1 MRHSRR
7 RCNVVQ
13 RIFPLSFL
21 FLLVLL
27 GAGATHRGG
36 GTSEQQRPPPTCPA
50 AIRRPSVA
58 FSDLFAPVTTTL
70 SKEKHCPA
78 ISSFVHLHACSSFLF
93 FLSSEPLFF
102 CCLDLSLAATTRVI
116 EVSEEELRRLLD
128 KAFTPEYH
136 LVQFYAP
143 WCPFSAQMAPAYAA
157 AARLFPSIPFLAL
170 NLDLYPY
177 VAAELSLRGMPTVV
191 LFKGGTAG
199 ARHVYQQNLS
209 TFIRWIKDH
218 TNTSPEPSFSSSL
231 SSASPSALLHS
242 ASSTSDK
249 YLSQFRK
256 NDEGEEGERDIYL
269 WLASIYLVGLVAH
282 RFVLVVLAR
291 KSSLANRLRQ

>member
-1 MRHSRR
+1 MTMRNRR

-13 RIFPLSFL
+13 RILPLSFL
-21 FLLVLL
+21 FLLALL
-27 GAGATHRGG
+27 GAVAATAATHSGG
-36 GTSEQQRPPPTCPA
+36 ASDQPPPTCPA
-50 AIRRPSVA
+50 AIRRPAAS
-58 FSDLFAPVTTTL
+58 SELLFAPVTTTL

-78 ISSFVHLHACSSFLF
+78 ISN
-93 FLSSEPLFF
+93 
-102 CCLDLSLAATTRVI
+102 LSLAATTRVI

-128 KAFTPEYH
+128 KAFAPEYH

-218 TNTSPEPSFSSSL
+218 TNISPEPSFSSSL
-231 SSASPSALLHS
+231 SSSSPSALLHS

-249 YLSQFRK
+249 YLSQFRT
-256 NDEGEEGERDIYL
+256 NEGEEGERDIYL